1 MPLTVKLEDGKV
13 IIDGTLDDP
22 VMVARIKQIQQ
33 ENDLETFE
41 EAMGLCLR
49 IGAQHMRFTEMPIQ
63 DGQRR
68 GRPADWKLP

>member
-22 VMVARIKQIQQ
+22 VMVARIKQIQR

-41 EAMGLCLR
+41 EAMALCLET
-49 IGAQHMRFTEMPIQ
+49 GARHMRFSDLPLQ

-68 GRPADWKLP
+68 TKRWETP